1 MLGKGIEQ
9 KYVKQTVKRMMEM
22 WLRGVRREWDY
33 PVLMSGEDLAV
44 TDEKAEMMAE
54 VFVQVHSSANL
65 SEERQTGG

>member
-1 MLGKGIEQ
+1 
-9 KYVKQTVKRMMEM
+9 MMEM

-54 VFVQVHSSANL
+54 VFVQVHSLANL